1 MNPESLT
8 TFDRRGARAV
18 GSQPAPLLVLTRCGG
33 LQKSQR
39 QKTKTKKEKPFTQF
53 SLQNLLHGKTGEND

>member
-18 GSQPAPLLVLTRCGG
+18 GSQPAPLLVLARCERPENHNN
-33 LQKSQR
+33 QNKN
-39 QKTKTKKEKPFTQF
+39 KKPFTRF
-53 SLQNLLHGKTGEND
+53 SLQNPLPRLPQFLF